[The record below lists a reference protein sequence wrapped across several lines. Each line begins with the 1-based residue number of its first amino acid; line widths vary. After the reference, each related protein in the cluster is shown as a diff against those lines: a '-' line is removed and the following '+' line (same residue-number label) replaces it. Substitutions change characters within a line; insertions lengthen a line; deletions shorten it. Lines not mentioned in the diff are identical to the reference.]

1 MIGRTIA
8 QYQIREM
15 LGSGGM
21 GVVYKARDTRLERD
35 VALKFLPPELTRQQ
49 DKKTRFLHEAQ
60 AASALQHNNIC
71 VVYEINQAPDGGL
84 FIAMECCNGETLAK
98 KLERGPLPI
107 GDAFDFVHQA
117 ALGLAQAHQAGVV
130 HRDIKPHNIM
140 VTKDGVAKIV
150 DFGLAKLAGHTRVTK
165 TGQTVGTITYM
176 SPEQARGKDVDGR
189 ADIFSLG
196 VVLYELL
203 AGEPPFKAENE
214 AAVLY
219 AMMNH
224 VAPPLSVQ
232 RSHLPEGLQPLVD
245 KAIAKDAEQRH
256 QSAAAFAVEL
266 AAVREVWRSRQGKP
280 PAGWRRWFSRKRAPA
295 QR

>member
-8 QYQIREM
+8 QYEIREL
-15 LGSGGM
+15 LGGGGM
-21 GVVYKARDTRLERD
+21 GLVYKARDTRLERD
-35 VALKFLPPELTRQQ
+35 VALKFLTPELTVQQ
-49 DKKTRFLHEAQ
+49 DKKKRFLHEAQ

-84 FIAMECCNGETLAK
+84 FIAMECCDGETLAE
-98 KLERGPLPI
+98 KLGRGPLPV

-117 ALGLAQAHQAGVV
+117 ALGLAEAHKAGVV

-140 VTKDGVAKIV
+140 VTRDGVVKIV

-176 SPEQARGKDVDGR
+176 SPEQARGVEVDGR

-219 AMMNH
+219 AMMHH

-232 RSHLPEGLQPLVD
+232 RSHLPEGLQALVD
-245 KAIAKDAEQRH
+245 KAIAKDVEERH
-256 QSAAAFAVEL
+256 QSVSAFAEQL
-266 AAVREVWRSRQGKP
+266 AAVHEVWRRQGKP
-280 PAGWRRWFSRKRAPA
+280 MPTGWRRWFSRKRTPA
-295 QR
+295 RR